1 MKSSAESRLLG
12 GLDVRSIV
20 LLFLVVFSATGMAS
34 RDSADALASIP
45 TPIISIKAYPDR
57 DWEVNYQFH
66 KPVRQLDF
74 ARSPDKS
81 RATTWT
87 VGDEFE
93 IVSTG
98 HGEVARRQDGGSF
111 TEVTML
117 VPPVYVKLLKDYA
130 PFSPFGDGSTLFH
143 TGRFFACADV
153 CQDNAEWSMK
163 LTVDDGRHILL
174 DGKRMTR
181 QANWTDS
188 GDGRNVYVGET
199 QPFETQHFIAVL
211 DGALPSSIRVPLIN
225 QLPQYMQ
232 YFAERLDEL
241 PSRLVLFA
249 SYDASYMGGRG
260 VQGGALPGQVF
271 THFYGKKYAE
281 EMAKANF
288 ANDLA
293 WFFAHEAAHL
303 YQRQIFSADLEGYWI
318 HEGGAEAFA
327 AMAIRAG
334 HSTANAFVDSR
345 IETAR
350 MKCAKSLKDRTV
362 QEAINGGDFDAAYT
376 CGLILNLAI
385 DAALRRDAP
394 DKDGLY
400 AVWHDYI
407 ARSAEK
413 DKVDEQDFLDSLA
426 RIGGIEL
433 ADSVRRAVRTRSLD
447 LDPSGPL
454 AFLDGRQAAGTSR

>member
-1 MKSSAESRLLG
+1 M
-12 GLDVRSIV
+12 
-20 LLFLVVFSATGMAS
+20 
-34 RDSADALASIP
+34 
-45 TPIISIKAYPDR
+45 
-57 DWEVNYQFH
+57 NYQFH
-66 KPVRQLDF
+66 KPVRHLDF

-81 RATTWT
+81 RATTWA

-93 IVSTG
+93 IVATG
-98 HGEVARRQDGGSF
+98 HGEVARRRDGGSF

-174 DGKRMTR
+174 DGKRRTR
-181 QANWTDS
+181 QVSWTDS

-199 QPFETQHFIAVL
+199 QPLETRHFIAVL
-211 DGALPSSIRVPLIN
+211 DGALPSSIRVPLTD
-225 QLPQYMQ
+225 QLPQYMH

-249 SYDASYMGGRG
+249 SYDASHTGGRG
-260 VQGGALPGQVF
+260 TQGGTLPGQVF

-281 EMAKANF
+281 EMAKPNF
-288 ANDLA
+288 ANELA

-303 YQRQIFSADLEGYWI
+303 YQRQIFSKNLEGYWI

-327 AMAIRAG
+327 ALAIRAG
-334 HSTANAFVDSR
+334 DSTANAFVDSR
-345 IETAR
+345 IEAAR
-350 MKCAKSLKDRTV
+350 IKCAKSLKDRTV
-362 QEAINGGDFDAAYT
+362 QEAINGDDFDAAYS
-376 CGLILNLAI
+376 CGLIINLAI
-385 DAALRRDAP
+385 DTALRRDARGT
-394 DKDGLY
+394 DGLY
-400 AVWHDYI
+400 TVWRDYI
-407 ARSAEK
+407 ARSAGK
-413 DKVDEQDFLDSLA
+413 DKADEQDFLDSLA

-433 ADSVRRAVRTRSLD
+433 ADSVRRVVRTRSLD

-454 AFLDGRQAAGTSR
+454 AFLDRRQAADTSR